1 MIGNK
6 RKGFSLFEM
15 LMVVAMIGVIS
26 TAAVPVA
33 ELMFIKTKETELEN
47 NLAQIRQAI
56 NLWKRDCRNAIIR
69 QYGYNNL
76 FLIPDSKICPP
87 SINALMRPDLL
98 GGGTG
103 NFVVLDEAID
113 GDLDE
118 DGTDELVHF
127 QPKAYLNRI
136 PIDPFVGAATWQVHY
151 ASGTTP
157 AIFEGGAVVGGGPA
171 DHVGIFDVSPV
182 ENDAPPGNRR
192 RGFVQAID
200 GTNYI
205 DW

>member
-1 MIGNK
+1 MNGNR

-15 LMVVAMIGVIS
+15 LLVVALLGVIS
-26 TAAVPVA
+26 TATVPVA

-56 NLWKRDCRNAIIR
+56 SLWKRDCRNAVVR

-76 FLIPDSKICPP
+76 YLIPDSNLYPQE
-87 SINALMRPDLL
+87 LMHLVRPDLIP
-98 GGGTG
+98 GGKHD
-103 NFVVLDEAID
+103 VLDPD
-113 GDLDE
+113 GV
-118 DGTDELVHF
+118 TVRASF
-127 QPKAYLNRI
+127 YPKPYLNSI

-157 AIFEGGAVVGGGPA
+157 VIFEGGAIVGPIPA
-171 DHVGIFDVSPV
+171 DHVGILDVSPV
-182 ENDAPPGNRR
+182 DNTGNRR

-200 GTNYI
+200 GTNYV